1 MVEKFEL
8 KMEDKSETYR
18 RRRKVKKKKKKKKI
32 RKDDGIICRG

>member
-18 RRRKVKKKKKKKKI
+18 ERGEEEGEVKKI